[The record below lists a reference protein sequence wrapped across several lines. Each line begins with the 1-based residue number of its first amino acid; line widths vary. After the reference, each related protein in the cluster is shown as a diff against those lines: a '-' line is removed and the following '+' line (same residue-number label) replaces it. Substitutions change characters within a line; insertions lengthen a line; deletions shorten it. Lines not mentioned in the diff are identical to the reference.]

1 MTTTNTTDTVRRLID
16 REVITLANELVEH
29 LAQDDTAPFFDQLL
43 DMAFAPDLSE
53 APEGYTVF
61 KDSGGWY
68 WEQDDYPRRIDDG
81 IIAEAFDTPEEAVRA
96 AFDDAEEDPITQ
108 EVFQHW
114 LVSDYLAE
122 RLEEIGAPVARDVLG
137 LNIWGRTECG
147 QSLHYDHHLNQVAA
161 LIESRTGAPVAQA
174 EIGGVA

>member
-1 MTTTNTTDTVRRLID
+1 MNREQIINRLID
-16 REVITLANELVEH
+16 REVMTLANELVEH
-29 LAQDDTAPFFDQLL
+29 LGRDDTAPFFEQLL
-43 DMAFAPDLSE
+43 DLDTTLDLSE
-53 APEGYTVF
+53 PPEGYRVDKQANGCWMFQRVGEEAT
-61 KDSGGWY
+61 SG
-68 WEQDDYPRRIDDG
+68 WEEY
-81 IIAEAFDTPEEAVRA
+81 DTEEQAVRA
-96 AFDDAEEDPITQ
+96 AYDDAEEDPIAQ

-114 LVSDYLAE
+114 LVSDWLAE
-122 RLEEIGAPVARDVLG
+122 KLEAIGAPIARDVLG